1 MSFLKKL
8 LRRQEPLAPPE
19 RPQGLCLHVTLVP
32 RWDTPEDMGNEART
46 SRFVC
51 SACSTSFN
59 PEEARGLRAS
69 EAERLRNVVGS

>member
-32 RWDTPEDMGNEART
+32 RWDTPEDMGNQPLRVFRLLDVVQPGGSARPP
-46 SRFVC
+46 RV
-51 SACSTSFN
+51 
-59 PEEARGLRAS
+59 RG
-69 EAERLRNVVGS
+69 